1 MNIFKYTRVQMQ
13 HRITNKKM
21 QRKRHTR
28 DATHNLEKSYYVYQ
42 ATYVMYNFNKNGSR

>member
-42 ATYVMYNFNKNGSR
+42 ANLCYVQF